1 MGKLIIIEGTDGSGK
16 QTQTTLLYENLKNM
30 GYKVKKISFPNYES
44 NACYP
49 VKMYLAG
56 EFGTNESISYYAS
69 SSFYA
74 IDRYASF
81 KKEWEQFYN
90 SGGIVISDRYTIS
103 NIIHQANRI
112 NDESEFNDYCDW
124 LLDFEWNKFK
134 LPKPDL
140 IIFLDVPYKVSNEL
154 MKDRLNKIT
163 GKEQKDILEADEN
176 QKLRAYN
183 TAKKIAEKYDFSVIN
198 CVENE
203 KLKSIVQIQS
213 ELLEVVKKI
222 TTKNT
227 N

>member
-49 VKMYLAG
+49 VKMYLTG
-56 EFGTNESISYYAS
+56 EFGKSEDISYYAS

-81 KKEWEQFYN
+81 KKDWESFYN

-112 NDESEFNDYCDW
+112 NDEDEFNNYCDW
-124 LLDFEWNKFK
+124 LLDFEWIKFG

-140 IIFLDVPYKVSNEL
+140 TIFLDVPYIVSNEL
-154 MKDRLNKIT
+154 MKNRLNKIT

-176 QKLRAYN
+176 QKLRAYS
-183 TAKKIAEKYDFSVIN
+183 TAKKIAGKYDFSIIN
-198 CVENE
+198 CVEND
-203 KLKSIVQIQS
+203 KIKSIDKIQS
-213 ELLEVVKKI
+213 ELLEVVKKVL
-222 TTKNT
+222 
-227 N
+227 